1 MTNLAMWA
9 TIVGFLAPPVIAII
23 QQSKWSNRVRAV
35 VTFLL
40 ALVAGAGTAYFQGDL
55 TGKRFVEAAMI
66 VFVAAIAAF
75 YGFWKPT
82 GVAPKVEE
90 TTDLGPSG

>member
-23 QQSKWSNRVRAV
+23 QQSRWSNRIRAV
-35 VTFLL
+35 VTFGV
-40 ALVAGAGTAYFQGDL
+40 ALVAGAGTAYFQGEL
-55 TGKRFVEAAMI
+55 TGKRFLEASMI
-66 VFVAAIAAF
+66 VFVAAIASF

-82 GVAPKVEE
+82 DVAPTIER
-90 TTDLGPSG
+90 TTDLGPSE